1 MDDPGPKTGG
11 MASNGSA
18 RSPGRGGSRGRGG
31 GFRGDRGGRGRGN
44 FRGGRGRGN
53 FRGGDRSGSR
63 GRGKFS
69 GNDRGSG
76 RGSLRG
82 NEGGS
87 VRGSFRGGDRS
98 SVGERGGFRG
108 GDGNSF
114 RGRGNFRGGDKSP
127 FRGRGRGRGRGNF
140 RGGRGRGGFAQKNRK
155 SSESA
160 QEGSN
165 SEQEDS
171 DSEQEEGTDSEQEG
185 IGNPDTVEIKNEGS
199 LMDSEDSVVKPKT
212 PKKANKKK
220 PAKEKQERVRLPY
233 IQLLP
238 GQAKK
243 AVQFSNLPSLFNE
256 FNDELKK
263 FAETVGPVELL
274 TYNRFP
280 HPKGC
285 FITALCVYEDKE
297 HVAKAIEKLHGRE
310 FRGNHLLVERP
321 SPKNS
326 IRLDKKSVCVSN
338 LSEKTTEEDLWKYF
352 KECGS
357 IRTIEIRRD
366 CSSLVPENLGL
377 ARIYFNDSDSL
388 DRAVA
393 LSNSQLLG
401 STIKVFS
408 LSCDLVVYVKNFAL
422 QTKYKTIKD
431 FMTAVNAVYYCF
443 VYLKSR
449 HMKEKLKGLFFYF
462 PDQESYHNV
471 VSMENFQEI
480 PAKMQKLMGCSGSLS
495 FGTKQIFKGVAGNN
509 QKVAVKE
516 EHSDKNESDSADE
529 KEEVVQDA
537 KKKSKKNK
545 KLSKALSNVQNESDA
560 SDKTIEVVQNP
571 QKKLKK
577 NKKPTKAPSNGA
589 AKELKA
595 FRKRKGSEVSNTS
608 PIKKNRIVVKAE
620 N

>member
-1 MDDPGPKTGG
+1 MVLRDLQDVVDPGEEGAVLGVTEAAGVG
-11 MASNGSA
+11 AILEVVEEGVISEVVTEVVQEGEEN
-18 RSPGRGGSRGRGG
+18 SPVTTEGRGEGVYEEMRVDQ
-31 GFRGDRGGRGRGN
+31 FEEV
-44 FRGGRGRGN
+44 
-53 FRGGDRSGSR
+53 SGVVIEALLEK
-63 GRGKFS
+63 GEVS
-69 GNDRGSG
+69 GVVTEIHLEAGEISG
-76 RGSLRG
+76 EVIKVHL
-82 NEGGS
+82 
-87 VRGSFRGGDRS
+87 
-98 SVGERGGFRG
+98 
-108 GDGNSF
+108 
-114 RGRGNFRGGDKSP
+114 
-127 FRGRGRGRGRGNF
+127 
-140 RGGRGRGGFAQKNRK
+140 
-155 SSESA
+155 
-160 QEGSN
+160 
-165 SEQEDS
+165 
-171 DSEQEEGTDSEQEG
+171 EEGTDSEQEG
-185 IGNPDTVEIKNEGS
+185 IGNPDTVEIQNEGS

-285 FITALCVYEDKE
+285 YITALCVYEDKE

-449 HMKEKLKGLFFYF
+449 HMKEKLKGLLFYF

-495 FGTKQIFKGVAGNN
+495 FGTKQIFKGEAGNN